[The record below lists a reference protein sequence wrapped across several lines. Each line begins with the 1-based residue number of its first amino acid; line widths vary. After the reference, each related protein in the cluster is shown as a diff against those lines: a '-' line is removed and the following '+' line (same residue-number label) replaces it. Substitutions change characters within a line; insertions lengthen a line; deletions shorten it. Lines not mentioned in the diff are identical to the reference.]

1 MKHMG
6 KRVSK
11 ITSVFIQLFDK
22 STDYSE
28 ALRQIQN
35 FLSPSSSK
43 AIVNRVTNNA
53 EAVNSA
59 KKSHL
64 FFIGTWNVLCESIY
78 DSVDINATV
87 ILQNA
92 GHIMCILSN
101 LKMKMCHSFSSASIK
116 RVSQYV
122 QESSLYTQLE
132 ESAGL
137 VMKNSDFSMSPD
149 WYHWCEMLPGSL
161 PQFPL

>member
-1 MKHMG
+1 MG

-43 AIVNRVTNNA
+43 AIVNRVTSNA

-64 FFIGTWNVLCESIY
+64 FFIGT
-78 DSVDINATV
+78 
-87 ILQNA
+87 
-92 GHIMCILSN
+92 
-101 LKMKMCHSFSSASIK
+101 
-116 RVSQYV
+116 
-122 QESSLYTQLE
+122 
-132 ESAGL
+132 
-137 VMKNSDFSMSPD
+137 
-149 WYHWCEMLPGSL
+149 
-161 PQFPL
+161 